1 MRCHRRFLKW
11 KRVVFLVVSWS
22 GQRPELEASQ
32 QSAAGA
38 GSQPAV
44 SGRSWKLARAASGE
58 LGGQVG

>member
-11 KRVVFLVVSWS
+11 KRVVFLVVSCS
-22 GQRPELEASQ
+22 GQRTE
-32 QSAAGA
+32 A